1 MRDKI
6 IRINWSKPLLLDD
19 AISNDLSNQ
28 QGLYYIS
35 RVFGNKETSLYI
47 GIATE
52 NNTIRKRLK
61 SHKKHWL
68 VLYRGK
74 IFVRIG
80 CVIYPKEVD
89 KHIIE
94 HAESAI
100 VFEQSG
106 IFYENT
112 SKAKS
117 YTYTDLYRI
126 ENIGDIFELKPT
138 IRMHEHPEYCSI
150 IDRWNNDTNPVKVS
164 GDRNSNNDKIEIKI
178 VDSLE
183 DIL

>member
-6 IRINWSKPLLLDD
+6 IRIKWSQALLLDD
-19 AISNDLSNQ
+19 AISDELSNQ
-28 QGLYYIS
+28 QGLYYIT
-35 RVFGNKETSLYI
+35 RVFGNKETSLYV

-61 SHKKHWL
+61 THKKHWL
-68 VLYRGK
+68 SLYRGR

-80 CVIYPKEVD
+80 HIVYPKKVN

-100 VFEQSG
+100 VFEQSN
-106 IFYENT
+106 IFFENT

-126 ENIGDIFELKPT
+126 ENIGDIYELKPV

-150 IDRWNNDTNPVKVS
+150 INRWRNDSNPVGIS
-164 GDRNSNNDKIEIKI
+164 GEENPNDEKIEIQI
-178 VDSLE
+178 VDNIEKML
-183 DIL
+183 